1 MPKNKS
7 DASAGDTAK
16 KRRSITME
24 NKVEIIKRSEKGETP
39 SSIGR
44 ALGYNRSTIATILK
58 DKGRIMEHVKG
69 HTPMHATIITKQRS
83 GLIVEMERLLT
94 VWIEDQNQCNIPIS
108 LTFVQEKA

>member
-44 ALGYNRSTIATILK
+44 ALGYNRSTIATILIK
-58 DKGRIMEHVKG
+58 
-69 HTPMHATIITKQRS
+69 T
-83 GLIVEMERLLT
+83 
-94 VWIEDQNQCNIPIS
+94 PIS
-108 LTFVQEKA
+108 YLLDRYTPGHYLQDR